1 MKVTSVHT
9 LMLKN
14 TNRFFVFQ
22 YSSIPDVDGD
32 ICPYVCDDQ
41 TAYIAYW
48 HLY

>member
-22 YSSIPDVDGD
+22 DSSIPDVYME
-32 ICPYVCDDQ
+32 IY
-41 TAYIAYW
+41 A
-48 HLY
+48 HLFVVIKKPS